1 MRRGMGVRV
10 GRMLSWIIRGLFY
23 MLKVGLKMRG
33 GWGGY

>member
-1 MRRGMGVRV
+1 MLLGMGVRGV
-10 GRMLSWIIRGLFY
+10 LMLSWIIRGLFA